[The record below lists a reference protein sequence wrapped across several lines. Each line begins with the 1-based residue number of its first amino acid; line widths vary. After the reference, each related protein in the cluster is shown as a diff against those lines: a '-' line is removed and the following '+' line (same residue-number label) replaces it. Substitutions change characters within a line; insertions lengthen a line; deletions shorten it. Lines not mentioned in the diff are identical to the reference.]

1 MENSGKIIWA
11 APQTIARDGTIA
23 LLGQEP
29 GFVFEEVLSTKSEI
43 EPALSGSSEIDLLVV
58 DNFFLD
64 RETDLLKKWKTTNP
78 QLKVLILS
86 DINDDRD
93 VLLLMKSGA
102 DGYILSEVNKDELVF
117 AIKHILGGNTYICTG
132 LYIKLLERIATTD
145 FGTQDSAVEFSP
157 REEQILKLIIEGY
170 SNQEIAY
177 QLFTN
182 KRTIVKYRENLLE
195 KTGAADISAVIRIA
209 LQQGVLN

>member
-11 APQTIARDGTIA
+11 APQTIARDGIIT
-23 LLGQEP
+23 LLSQEQ
-29 GFVFEEVLSTKSEI
+29 GFTFEMTLSSKEEI
-43 EPALSGSSEIDLLVV
+43 EPTLSDLAGIDLLII
-58 DNFFLD
+58 DNLFLD
-64 RETDLLKKWKTTNP
+64 RNSTDIRKWKTAYP
-78 QLKVLILS
+78 QLKVLVLS
-86 DINDDRD
+86 EIGEDKDI
-93 VLLLMKSGA
+93 LLLMKSGA
-102 DGYILSEVNKDELVF
+102 DGYILNEVNKDELVF
-117 AIKHILGGNTYICTG
+117 AIKHVLAGNTYICTR
-132 LYIKLLERIATTD
+132 LYLKVLERIAETD
-145 FGTQDSAVEFSP
+145 FGKQDQAVEFSP

-195 KTGAADISAVIRIA
+195 KTGASDISAVIRIA

>member
-11 APQTIARDGTIA
+11 APQTIARDGIIA
-23 LLGQEP
+23 LLSQEQ
-29 GFVFEEVLSTKSEI
+29 GFAFEMTLSSKEEI
-43 EPALSGSSEIDLLVV
+43 EPTLSDLAGIDLLII
-58 DNFFLD
+58 DNLFLD
-64 RETDLLKKWKTTNP
+64 RNNTDIRKWKTAYP
-78 QLKVLILS
+78 QLKVLVLS
-86 DINDDRD
+86 EIGEDRD
-93 VLLLMKSGA
+93 ILLLMKSGA
-102 DGYILSEVNKDELVF
+102 DGYILNEVNKDELVF
-117 AIKHILGGNTYICTG
+117 AIKHVLAGNTYICTR
-132 LYIKLLERIATTD
+132 LYLKVLERIAETD
-145 FGTQDSAVEFSP
+145 FGRQDQAVEFSP

-195 KTGAADISAVIRIA
+195 KTGASDISAVIRIA

>member
-11 APQTIARDGTIA
+11 APQTIARDGIIA
-23 LLGQEP
+23 LLSQES
-29 GFVFEEVLSTKSEI
+29 GFTFDGVLSGKDEI
-43 EPALSGSSEIDLLVV
+43 EPALSSLNGIDLLVI
-58 DNFFLD
+58 DSLFLD
-64 RETDLLKKWKTTNP
+64 RENEEIRKWKSANAD
-78 QLKVLILS
+78 LKVLVLS
-86 DINDDRD
+86 EIGEDKD

-102 DGYILSEVNKDELVF
+102 DGYILNEANKDELVF
-117 AIKHILGGNTYICTG
+117 DIKHILAGNTYICTR
-132 LYIKLLERIATTD
+132 LYLKVLERIAEVD
-145 FGTQDSAVEFSP
+145 FGKRNQAVEFSP

-195 KTGAADISAVIRIA
+195 KTGASDISAVIRIA

>member
-11 APQTIARDGTIA
+11 APQTIARDGVIS
-23 LLGQEP
+23 LLSQEP
-29 GFVFEEVLSTKSEI
+29 GFAFEVVLSTKDEI
-43 EPALSGSSEIDLLVV
+43 APALSSLKGIDLLVV
-58 DNFFLD
+58 DNLFLD
-64 RETDLLKKWKTTNP
+64 RESEEIRKWKSVNA
-78 QLKVLILS
+78 QLKVLVLS
-86 DINDDRD
+86 EIGEDKD
-93 VLLLMKSGA
+93 VLSLLKSGA
-102 DGYILSEVNKDELVF
+102 DGYILNEVNKDELVF
-117 AIKHILGGNTYICTG
+117 AIKHVLGGNTYICTR
-132 LYIKLLERIATTD
+132 LYLKVLERISAAD
-145 FGTQDSAVEFSP
+145 FGRHDQAVEFSP

-195 KTGAADISAVIRIA
+195 KTGASDISTVIRIA

>member
-11 APQTIARDGTIA
+11 APQTIARDGIIA
-23 LLGQEP
+23 LLSQEQ
-29 GFVFEEVLSTKSEI
+29 GFAFEMTLSSKEEI
-43 EPALSGSSEIDLLVV
+43 EPTLSDLAGIDLLII
-58 DNFFLD
+58 DNLFLD
-64 RETDLLKKWKTTNP
+64 RNSTDIRKWKTAYP
-78 QLKVLILS
+78 QLKVLVLS
-86 DINDDRD
+86 EIGEDKDI
-93 VLLLMKSGA
+93 LLLMKSGA
-102 DGYILSEVNKDELVF
+102 DGYILNEVNKDELVF
-117 AIKHILGGNTYICTG
+117 AIKHVLAGNTYICTR
-132 LYIKLLERIATTD
+132 LYLKVLERIAETD
-145 FGTQDSAVEFSP
+145 FGKQDQAVEFSP

-195 KTGAADISAVIRIA
+195 KTGASDISAVIRIA